1 MPATRPVTLTG
12 TVTEDT
18 RFRHVPGDADLG
30 VAYFT
35 LATELH
41 ISPTPGA
48 PAVARTVQIQCTAAR
63 GTVAD
68 VMFDQLKRGGRVTV
82 QGYPVL
88 NTPAGPGPRL
98 RQLSTLLVEPLP
110 AA

>member
-18 RFRHVPGDADLG
+18 RFRQLPGEGDLG
-30 VAYFT
+30 LAYFT

-41 ISPTPGA
+41 IAPAPGA
-48 PAVARTVQIQCTAAR
+48 PAVARTVQVQCTAAR

-68 VMFDQLKRGGRVTV
+68 AMFDQLKRGARVTV
-82 QGYPVL
+82 QGHPVL
-88 NTPAGPGPRL
+88 GPPAGPGPRL

-110 AA
+110 TA

>member
-18 RFRHVPGDADLG
+18 RFRQLPGGGG

-35 LATELH
+35 LATTLH
-41 ISPTPGA
+41 LSPAPSA
-48 PAVARTVQIQCTAAR
+48 PAVARAVQIQCTAAR

-68 VMFDQLKRGGRVTV
+68 AMFDQLKRGSRVAV
-82 QGYPVL
+82 QGHPVL
-88 NTPAGPGPRL
+88 NAPTGPGPRL

-110 AA
+110 KA

>member
-18 RFRHVPGDADLG
+18 RFRQLPGGGG

-35 LATELH
+35 LATTLH
-41 ISPTPGA
+41 LSPAPGA
-48 PAVARTVQIQCTAAR
+48 PAVARTVQIQCTATR

-68 VMFDQLKRGGRVTV
+68 AMFDQLKRGARVVV
-82 QGYPVL
+82 QGLPRLNAPV
-88 NTPAGPGPRL
+88 GPGPRL
-98 RQLSTLLVEPLP
+98 RQLNALLVEPLP
-110 AA
+110 GA

>member
-1 MPATRPVTLTG
+1 MPAIQLVTLTG

-18 RFRHVPGDADLG
+18 RFCQLAGDADLG

-35 LATELH
+35 LTTELH
-41 ISPTPGA
+41 ISPAPGA

-68 VMFDQLKRGGRVTV
+68 AMFDQLKRGARVTV
-82 QGYPVL
+82 QGHPVL
-88 NTPAGPGPRL
+88 NPPAGPGPRL

-110 AA
+110 TA